1 MSLLSEQYL
10 AMGVS
15 KELLH
20 RIVAIATA
28 SFSCLPHNG
37 MLITIMDTCGYS
49 AKQAYKY
56 IFISSVVSGF
66 LCLVL
71 ANVMG
76 YLLT

>member
-1 MSLLSEQYL
+1 
-10 AMGVS
+10 MGVS

-28 SFSCLPHNG
+28 AFSCLPHNG

-56 IFISSVVSGF
+56 IFMSTVVSGF

-71 ANVMG
+71 ANMMG
-76 YLLT
+76 IFI